1 MEESLQS
8 LDESLKS
15 LDQLTTTATDLA
27 VRFAPK
33 VLVAILIL
41 VAGFYAGR
49 WAARALLRTLS
60 RVELEA
66 PVRSLLGR
74 LTAAFVFALF
84 AIMALQNLGVELL
97 PLVAGLGI
105 AGAGVA
111 LAMQGVLGNIVAG
124 LTIMVTRPFRVG
136 DYISI
141 VGEQGGVEDITL
153 FNTTLGHA
161 DQSKVVIPNR
171 KIVGEILHNYQ
182 GIRQLAIEVGVSYKT
197 DVVEAVE
204 TIREILRANPRV
216 LKELD
221 PVVGIA
227 RLRDSCV
234 VLAVAPWVKA
244 PDYGPAGAEINQAIL
259 EAFRA
264 RDIVIPAPQREV
276 RVLSTAAYLG
286 AEAAKERYAS
296 RDAA

>member
-1 MEESLQS
+1 MDPSLQS
-8 LDESLKS
+8 LDQINQITS
-15 LDQLTTTATDLA
+15 TALDLA
-27 VRFAPK
+27 IKFAPRL
-33 VLVAILIL
+33 LVAVLIL

-49 WAARALLRTLS
+49 WAGRALLRALS
-60 RVELEA
+60 HARLEP
-66 PVRSLLGR
+66 PVRALLVR
-74 LTAAFVFALF
+74 ITEVLVLLVF

-97 PLVAGLGI
+97 PLIAGLGI

-111 LAMQGVLGNIVAG
+111 LAMQGVLGNGIAG
-124 LTIMVTRPFRVG
+124 LMIMLSRPFNVG

-141 VGEQGGVEDITL
+141 AGEQGVVEDITL

-171 KIVGEILHNYQ
+171 KIVGEILHNYHA
-182 GIRQLAIEVGVSYKT
+182 IRQLGIEVGVSYKT
-197 DVVEAVE
+197 DVVAAVE

-216 LKELD
+216 LKDPD

-234 VLAVAPWVKA
+234 VMAVAPWVQA
-244 PDYGPAGAEINQAIL
+244 ADYGPASAEVNQAIL

-264 RDIVIPAPQREV
+264 RDIVIPAPQREI
-276 RVLSTAAYLG
+276 RVMSTTAYLG
-286 AEAAKERYAS
+286 ESAKDRFAN

>member
-1 MEESLQS
+1 MDPTLQS
-8 LDESLKS
+8 LDQINQITS
-15 LDQLTTTATDLA
+15 TALDLA
-27 VRFAPK
+27 IKFAPRL
-33 VLVAILIL
+33 LVAVLIL

-49 WAARALLRTLS
+49 WAGRALLRALS
-60 RVELEA
+60 HARLEP
-66 PVRSLLGR
+66 PVRALLVR
-74 LTAAFVFALF
+74 ITEVLVLLVF

-97 PLVAGLGI
+97 PLIAGLGI

-111 LAMQGVLGNIVAG
+111 LAMQGVLGNGIAG
-124 LTIMVTRPFRVG
+124 LMIMLSRPFNVG

-141 VGEQGGVEDITL
+141 AGEQGAVEDITL

-171 KIVGEILHNYQ
+171 KIVGEILHNYHA
-182 GIRQLAIEVGVSYKT
+182 IRQLGIEVGVSYKT
-197 DVVEAVE
+197 DVVAAVE

-216 LKELD
+216 LKDPD

-234 VLAVAPWVKA
+234 VMAVAPWVQA
-244 PDYGPAGAEINQAIL
+244 ADYGPASAEVNQAIL

-264 RDIVIPAPQREV
+264 RDIVIPAPQREI
-276 RVLSTAAYLG
+276 RVMSTTAYLG
-286 AEAAKERYAS
+286 ESAKDRFAN

>member
-1 MEESLQS
+1 MDEQLQS
-8 LDESLKS
+8 LD
-15 LDQLTTTATDLA
+15 QITTTAIDLA
-27 VRFAPK
+27 VKFAPK
-33 VLVAILIL
+33 ALVAVLIL
-41 VAGFYAGR
+41 AAGFYAGR
-49 WAARALLRTLS
+49 WAGRGLTRALARVQLEPPVRALLA
-60 RVELEA
+60 RVTE
-66 PVRSLLGR
+66 VMVLG
-74 LTAAFVFALF
+74 LF

-97 PLVAGLGI
+97 PLIAGLGI

-124 LTIMVTRPFRVG
+124 LTIMVTRPFKVG
-136 DYISI
+136 DFIS
-141 VGEQGGVEDITL
+141 VAGEQGAVEDITL

-171 KIVGEILHNYQ
+171 KIVGEILHNYHAV
-182 GIRQLAIEVGVSYKT
+182 RQLGIEVGVSYKT
-197 DVVEAVE
+197 DIVTAVQ

-216 LKELD
+216 LKDPD

-234 VLAVAPWVKA
+234 VLAVAPWVQA
-244 PDYGPAGAEINQAIL
+244 GDYGPAGAEINQAIL

-276 RVLSTAAYLG
+276 RVLSTTAYLG
-286 AEAAKERYAS
+286 DSAKERFAN

>member
-1 MEESLQS
+1 MDEQLQS
-8 LDESLKS
+8 LD
-15 LDQLTTTATDLA
+15 QITTTAIDLA
-27 VRFAPK
+27 VKFAPK
-33 VLVAILIL
+33 ALVAVLIL
-41 VAGFYAGR
+41 AAGFYAGR
-49 WAARALLRTLS
+49 WAGRGLTRALARVQLEPPVRALLA
-60 RVELEA
+60 RVTE
-66 PVRSLLGR
+66 VMVLG
-74 LTAAFVFALF
+74 LF

-97 PLVAGLGI
+97 PLIAGLGI

-124 LTIMVTRPFRVG
+124 LTIMITRPFKVG
-136 DYISI
+136 DFIS
-141 VGEQGGVEDITL
+141 VAGEQGAVEDISL
-153 FNTTLGHA
+153 FSTTLGHA

-171 KIVGEILHNYQ
+171 KIVGEILHNYHAV
-182 GIRQLAIEVGVSYKT
+182 RQLGIEVGVSYKT
-197 DVVEAVE
+197 DIVTAVQ

-216 LKELD
+216 LKDPD

-234 VLAVAPWVKA
+234 VLAVAPWVQA
-244 PDYGPAGAEINQAIL
+244 GDYGPAGAEINQAIL

-276 RVLSTAAYLG
+276 RVLSTTAYLG
-286 AEAAKERYAS
+286 DSAKERFAN

>member
-1 MEESLQS
+1 MDPTLQS
-8 LDESLKS
+8 LDQINQITS
-15 LDQLTTTATDLA
+15 TALDLA
-27 VRFAPK
+27 IKFAPRL
-33 VLVAILIL
+33 LVAVLIL

-49 WAARALLRTLS
+49 WAGRALLRALS
-60 RVELEA
+60 HARLEP
-66 PVRSLLGR
+66 PVRALLVR
-74 LTAAFVFALF
+74 ITEVLVLLVF

-97 PLVAGLGI
+97 PLIAGLGI

-111 LAMQGVLGNIVAG
+111 LAMQGVLGNGIAG
-124 LTIMVTRPFRVG
+124 LMIMLSRPFNVG

-141 VGEQGGVEDITL
+141 AGEQGVVEDITL

-171 KIVGEILHNYQ
+171 KIVGEILHNYHA
-182 GIRQLAIEVGVSYKT
+182 IRQLGIEVGVSYKT
-197 DVVEAVE
+197 DIVAAVE

-216 LKELD
+216 LKDPD

-234 VLAVAPWVKA
+234 VLAVAPWVQA
-244 PDYGPAGAEINQAIL
+244 ADYGPASAEVNQAIL

-264 RDIVIPAPQREV
+264 RDIVIPAPQREI
-276 RVLSTAAYLG
+276 RVMSTTAYLG
-286 AEAAKERYAS
+286 ESAKERFAN

>member
-1 MEESLQS
+1 MDEQLQS
-8 LDESLKS
+8 LD
-15 LDQLTTTATDLA
+15 QITTTAIDLA
-27 VRFAPK
+27 VKFAPK
-33 VLVAILIL
+33 ALVAVLIL
-41 VAGFYAGR
+41 AAGFYAGR
-49 WAARALLRTLS
+49 WAGRGLTRALARVQLEPPVRALLA
-60 RVELEA
+60 RVTE
-66 PVRSLLGR
+66 VMVLG
-74 LTAAFVFALF
+74 LF

-97 PLVAGLGI
+97 PLIAGLGI

-124 LTIMVTRPFRVG
+124 LTIMITRPFKVG
-136 DYISI
+136 DFIS
-141 VGEQGGVEDITL
+141 VAGEQGAVEDISL
-153 FNTTLGHA
+153 FSTTLGHA

-171 KIVGEILHNYQ
+171 KIAGEILHNYHAV
-182 GIRQLAIEVGVSYKT
+182 RQLGIEVGVSYKT
-197 DVVEAVE
+197 DIVTAVQ

-216 LKELD
+216 LKDPD

-234 VLAVAPWVKA
+234 VLAVAPWVQA
-244 PDYGPAGAEINQAIL
+244 GDYGPAGAEINQAIL

-276 RVLSTAAYLG
+276 RVLSTTAYLG
-286 AEAAKERYAS
+286 DSAKERFAN

>member
-1 MEESLQS
+1 MDEQLQS
-8 LDESLKS
+8 LD
-15 LDQLTTTATDLA
+15 QITTTAIDLA
-27 VRFAPK
+27 VKFAPK
-33 VLVAILIL
+33 ALVAVLIL
-41 VAGFYAGR
+41 AAGFYAGR
-49 WAARALLRTLS
+49 WAGRGLTRALARVQLEPPVRALLA
-60 RVELEA
+60 RVTE
-66 PVRSLLGR
+66 VMVLG
-74 LTAAFVFALF
+74 LF

-97 PLVAGLGI
+97 PLIAGLGI

-124 LTIMVTRPFRVG
+124 LTIMITRPFKVG
-136 DYISI
+136 DFIS
-141 VGEQGGVEDITL
+141 VAGEQGAVEDISL
-153 FNTTLGHA
+153 FSTTLGHA

-171 KIVGEILHNYQ
+171 KIVGEILHNYHAV
-182 GIRQLAIEVGVSYKT
+182 RQLGIEVGVSYKADIVT
-197 DVVEAVE
+197 AVQ

-216 LKELD
+216 LKDPD

-234 VLAVAPWVKA
+234 VLAVAPWVQA
-244 PDYGPAGAEINQAIL
+244 GDYGPAGAEINQAIL

-276 RVLSTAAYLG
+276 RVLSTTAYLG
-286 AEAAKERYAS
+286 DSAKERFAN